1 MYRNEYDISRDLV
14 PEIDEFTHE
23 EGGGLVYNTED
34 PLEQQRLMIDFYRT
48 IDHLTLD
55 YLEANPNTIG
65 LPTKASMEYFKDT
78 NMLGLLKL

>member
-1 MYRNEYDISRDLV
+1 
-14 PEIDEFTHE
+14 
-23 EGGGLVYNTED
+23 
-34 PLEQQRLMIDFYRT
+34 MIDFYRT

-55 YLEANPNTIG
+55 YLDANPNTIG